1 MMNIEERNWHALDV
15 SQVKQDVEVDD
26 EGGLSASSVATR
38 QEQYGKNVLPEK
50 EKTPEIIK
58 FLRQFNDVLVYVL
71 LGAAVVTGFLGE
83 YIDTAV
89 ILLVVTVIGVV
100 GYLQE
105 NKAEEALE
113 GIKKMLETKATVI
126 RDGKQTQIDSSELVI
141 GDLLVLAAGDKVP
154 ADARV
159 ILAEKFKVEESALTG
174 EATTVEKKSDVVA
187 EDAVLADRKNMVY
200 SGTSVATG
208 SAKAIVIAI
217 GEGTELGQINASI
230 ADVKS
235 VKTPLIRQTTKF
247 GQTVSIAILIIS
259 VVIYAFGYFY
269 RDYEPIE
276 LMLTTI
282 GLAVAAIPEG
292 LPAVISIILAL
303 GVRNMAD
310 KKAIVRSLPSVE
322 TLGAVS
328 VICTDKTGTL
338 TKNEMTVKQIVT
350 LHHDVEVSGSGY
362 APTGDIELNGQP
374 FDLDDDEMMV
384 DLLTVGKTCNDAQL
398 HEENGEWVINGDP
411 TEACL
416 LTVAEKAETPIE
428 RLKLISKIPFD
439 SDYKYMATLVDYK
452 GERMIFVK
460 GAPDRL
466 FEMAAAEEF
475 DEAYW
480 DEKRKEIADRGQR
493 VLGAGFKRVDA
504 SKESIDH
511 EDVENSLTF
520 LGLFGIVD
528 PPRQEAIEAV
538 ASCREAGI
546 RIKMITGDHK
556 DTAVAIARELGMEV
570 EGALEGRELTEMSD
584 EEIKEASIHNDVFAR
599 TSPNDK
605 LRLVTGLQENGLI
618 TSMTGDGVNDA
629 PALKRADIGVAMG
642 IKGTEVAKEAAQMVL
657 VDDNFKTIYNA
668 VREGRRVYDNLKKT
682 ILFLLPT
689 NGGQALLVAMSILL
703 GAAAPLSPVQIL
715 WVNMVVAITLSL
727 AIAFEPLEEGTMKR
741 PPRPSDVPL
750 LSRYYVFR
758 VTFVSILIGGGSLV
772 INYMLGDFDY
782 STEKLQTITL
792 NTIVM
797 AQLFHLYNCRTE
809 LLPAFNRHFFVNK
822 ITFVVSGLL
831 IALQLLITYV
841 PFMHTLF
848 GTASLSLMDWTYPV
862 VFGFIVFIIV
872 EIEKAISRRILKDRS
887 IH

>member
-1 MMNIEERNWHALDV
+1 MQNEDRPWHAL
-15 SQVKQDVEVDD
+15 EVDEVRTHVETDLESGLTTESVTSRQD
-26 EGGLSASSVATR
+26 EF
-38 QEQYGKNVLPEK
+38 GKNVLPEK

-71 LGAAVVTGFLGE
+71 LAAAVVTGFLGE
-83 YIDTAV
+83 YIDTIV
-89 ILLVVTVIGVV
+89 IVLVVTIIGVV

-113 GIKKMLETKATVI
+113 GIKKLLETKATVV
-126 RDGKQTQIDSSELVI
+126 RNGKQSEIDSSDLVV
-141 GDLLVLAAGDKVP
+141 GDVLVLAAGDKVP

-159 ILAEKFKVEESALTG
+159 VQAEKFKVEESALTG
-174 EATTVEKKSDVVA
+174 EATTVEKKSDVVK
-187 EDAVLADRKNMVY
+187 EESVLADRKNMVY

-208 SAKAIVIAI
+208 SAKAIVTAI

-230 ADVKS
+230 SEVQT

-259 VVIYAFGYFY
+259 VVIYAFGYFL
-269 RDYEPIE
+269 RDYEPVE

-303 GVRNMAD
+303 GVRNMAEQ
-310 KKAIVRSLPSVE
+310 KAIVRSLPSVE

-350 LHHDVEVSGSGY
+350 ANHDIEVSGSGY
-362 APTGDIELNGQP
+362 APNGDLELNGQP
-374 FDLDDDEMMV
+374 FDLDDDESMI

-398 HEENGEWVINGDP
+398 NEEDGDWVINGDP

-416 LTVAEKAETPIE
+416 LTVAEKAERPIE
-428 RLKLISKIPFD
+428 RLKVISKIPFD
-439 SDYKYMATLVDYK
+439 SEYKYMATLVDYK

-466 FEMAAAEEF
+466 FDMASSEDF
-475 DEAYW
+475 KQDYW

-493 VLGAGFKRVDA
+493 VLGAGLKRVDS
-504 SKESIDH
+504 SKASIDH
-511 EDVENSLTF
+511 EDVEDGLTF

-528 PPRQEAIEAV
+528 PPRQEAIDAV
-538 ASCREAGI
+538 AACRDAGI

-556 DTAVAIARELGMEV
+556 DTAVAIAKELGMEV
-570 EGALEGRELTEMSD
+570 EGALEGRELTDMTD
-584 EEIKEASIHNDVFAR
+584 EEIKEASVHNDVFAR

-605 LRLVTGLQENGLI
+605 LRLVKGLQENGLI

-642 IKGTEVAKEAAQMVL
+642 IKGTEVAKEASQMVL

-727 AIAFEPLEEGTMKR
+727 AIAFEPLEESTMKR
-741 PPRPSDVPL
+741 PPRPANVPL
-750 LSRYYVFR
+750 LSRYYIFR
-758 VTFVSILIGGGSLV
+758 VTFVSIIIGGGSLW

-792 NTIVM
+792 NAIVM

-809 LLPAFNRHFFVNK
+809 LAPAFNRHFFDNK
-822 ITFVVSGLL
+822 IAFLVSALL
-831 IALQLLITYV
+831 IALQLFITYV

-848 GTASLSLMDWTYPV
+848 GTAPLTWEDWIYPV
-862 VFGFIVFIIV
+862 AFGAVVFIIV
-872 EIEKAISRRILKDRS
+872 EIEKAISRRVIGNRN